1 MEVKH
6 ISFNDSSFSA
16 NGKEY
21 LIKPTL
27 TVKRF
32 IEYEKLQNHFAF
44 GKTFEEIYKHL
55 KTAIELGDKGKG
67 IEAWSMIVNLRDGIV
82 DKIEDRSHPAL
93 LLCSLFIVTKDE
105 DLTKWDK
112 QDAEEK
118 IKDWETEGIAMMDF
132 FRLAANLVTGFI
144 PILDEI
150 SQGSLKMLSEE
161 RFGLTGNIS

>member
-1 MEVKH
+1 
-6 ISFNDSSFSA
+6 
-16 NGKEY
+16 
-21 LIKPTL
+21 
-27 TVKRF
+27 
-32 IEYEKLQNHFAF
+32 
-44 GKTFEEIYKHL
+44 
-55 KTAIELGDKGKG
+55 
-67 IEAWSMIVNLRDGIV
+67 MIVNLRDGIV